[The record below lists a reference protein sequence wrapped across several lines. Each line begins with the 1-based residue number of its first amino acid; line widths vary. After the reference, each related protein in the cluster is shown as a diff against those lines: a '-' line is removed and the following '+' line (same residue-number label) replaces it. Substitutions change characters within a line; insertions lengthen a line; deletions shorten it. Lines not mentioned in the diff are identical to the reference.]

1 MKKQADTARLAAAN
15 EARPRV
21 EVYHKTW
28 CSYSC
33 AARAPFILRV
43 TSRIFTVAGI
53 ATVFLAVIQIAVA
66 VHSTII
72 EF

>member
-15 EARPRV
+15 EARPQV

-33 AARAPFILRV
+33 AA
-43 TSRIFTVAGI
+43 
-53 ATVFLAVIQIAVA
+53 LALLEEKGAR
-66 VHSTII
+66 
-72 EF
+72 F